1 MMYKVICQF
10 RDLSD
15 GHLYNVGDVF
25 PHDGRG
31 IDPSRIAELSGTAN
45 KARIRLIEAVPD
57 KADAQEAE
65 QAKQPEKAPRRQR
78 KAKN

>member
-31 IDPSRIAELSGTAN
+31 IDHSRIAELSGTAN